1 MTDAE
6 KHKENIL
13 NNIVDIKF
21 EGRPI
26 PLYEEKHK
34 LTERMKQFKVP
45 GLSIVVINDFQIDW
59 TLLEGVQDLNSNIK
73 LSSETLFEAAS
84 TTKALTA
91 VLALHFVEKGILNL
105 DEDINAKLKSWKIP
119 ENEFTEKEKVTLHR
133 LLTHTGGIN
142 RPDSLFGYEEGKI
155 PTLIQVLN
163 GESPALNDPVKVE
176 FVPGSKHQYSNL
188 GYSVIQQLL
197 EDVTGKSFHQLMKEV
212 IFEPLEMNN
221 STLEFPLPDGFNKR
235 TVLPHTA
242 EGEAKDKGLHV
253 SAFAHGNLSCTAV
266 DLSKFLLELMKAYNG
281 KSEKILSKNMVRKMF
296 ESQRSFGPTELMGFT
311 DQALGIFLM
320 RNEKNSFFLH
330 PGGNEPGTNCFL
342 IGSPTTGHG
351 AILMSNGSMGELIN
365 IQLVYTIA
373 KEYDWNFG

>member
-6 KHKENIL
+6 KHKENIV
-13 NNIVDIKF
+13 NNLVGIKF

-26 PLYEEKHK
+26 PLWDEKDK
-34 LTERMKQFKVP
+34 LTDKMKQFKVP

-59 TLLEGVQDLNSNIK
+59 TLHEGVQDLNSNKK
-73 LSSETLFEAAS
+73 LTPETLFEAAS

-91 VLALHFVEKGILNL
+91 VLALHFVENGILDL
-105 DEDINAKLKSWKIP
+105 DEEINTKLKNWKIP
-119 ENEFTEKEKVTLHR
+119 ENEFTEKEKVTLRR
-133 LLTHTGGIN
+133 LLTHMAGIN
-142 RPDSLFGYEEGKI
+142 RPDSLFSYEEGKT

-176 FVPGSKHQYSNL
+176 FIPGSKHQYSNI
-188 GYSVIQQLL
+188 GYTIIQQLL

-221 STLEFPLPDGFNKR
+221 STLEFPLPDNFSQR
-235 TVLPHTA
+235 AVLPHTA
-242 EGEAKDKGLHV
+242 KGEAKDKGLHA
-253 SAFAHGNLSCTAV
+253 SALAHGNLSCTSI
-266 DLSKFLLELMKAYNG
+266 DLSKFLLELMNTYNG

-296 ESQRSFGPTELMGFT
+296 ESQRSFGPTELMGFS
-311 DQALGIFLM
+311 DQALGVFLM
-320 RNEKNSFFLH
+320 RNDKNSFFLH
-330 PGGNEPGTNCFL
+330 PGGNEPGANCFL

-365 IQLVYTIA
+365 MQLIYTIA
-373 KEYDWNFG
+373 KDYEWNFG